1 MNTYADTNTDT
12 VETLMEHLSPEEIK
26 QMKDSLGS
34 MTEKEIVEMIYD
46 VVMIMSDFLRR
57 NDISTIISFFKHI
70 PEDEIENWTT
80 PGKRE
85 FQLIICALIID
96 HTITNKDGS
105 LFVKFLTDLDYIKID
120 NAIAKYFG

>member
-1 MNTYADTNTDT
+1 
-12 VETLMEHLSPEEIK
+12 MEHLSPEEIK